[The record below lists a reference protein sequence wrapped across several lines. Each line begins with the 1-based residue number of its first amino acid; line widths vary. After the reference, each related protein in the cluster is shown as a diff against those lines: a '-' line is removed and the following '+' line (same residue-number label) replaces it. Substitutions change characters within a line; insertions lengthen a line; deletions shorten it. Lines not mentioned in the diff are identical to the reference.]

1 MRRIKLIYAV
11 NIFAWLITSAL
22 SISCSTGST
31 HIEAELLR
39 ADSLI
44 TAQQP
49 DSAWQLL
56 QSHLPSD
63 NWTDKETARYA
74 LLWATATDKCVKSL
88 LPCDSLLD
96 VALDYYDRNSKERAI
111 ALLYKGRLEVE
122 MEQSERAVNFFL
134 EGLNIIEKYPEEIE
148 VKRHLLCS
156 LGNEYMDANLYEK
169 AGKTF
174 REFQKYCFT
183 DKDQSLALSRLGAY
197 YATIGK
203 KDSAFICQFHAL
215 KHAKQ
220 SNDSAMISTIALN
233 ISAEYSCKEINDSAL
248 YYAKVA
254 IHWLPSY
261 ENKSIYYN
269 NIGGILYDKEEK
281 DSAEYYI
288 NKAIE
293 HNTDINGKVSILLNL
308 SYIKAAQQDY
318 EASTDILYQFIELAD
333 SIYLSERATDIQQLI
348 HQYDIKKKI
357 DEEQK
362 KSKDLLKST
371 VGGFLIVCLA
381 LIIFFQYRLNKK
393 DQERI
398 IYEQRLQYAQTR
410 YTTLQHTINESQRII
425 ELLHKKQSDLSHT
438 DEKHETEINERE
450 KTIEKLKAEKEE
462 LRSWLFKQSNI
473 YKKIEKL
480 SEQKVSNKK
489 ELTVLSNKEQANLKE
504 TVWEIHFDYLSEM
517 KELYPALTDED
528 LLYLCLDKAGFS
540 NLAISLCFGN
550 INTHALAQ
558 RKYRI
563 REKMKEQQ
571 ETDK

>member
-1 MRRIKLIYAV
+1 MKPIYVV

-56 QSHLPSD
+56 QSHLPTA

-74 LLWATATDKCVKSL
+74 LLWAASTDKCVKSL

-134 EGLNIIEKYPEEIE
+134 EGLGIIEKYPEEIE
-148 VKRHLLCS
+148 IKRHLLCS

-183 DKDQSLALSRLGAY
+183 DKDKSIACNRMGNYFS
-197 YATIGK
+197 
-203 KDSAFICQFHAL
+203 
-215 KHAKQ
+215 
-220 SNDSAMISTIALN
+220 MIHQT
-233 ISAEYSCKEINDSAL
+233 DSAL
-248 YYAKVA
+248 IYQHQALRYAKIANDSTLIEVFAYNLSREYCWAEQYDTAMYYAKEA
-254 IHWLPSY
+254 LQYLPKQQKKYMHYS
-261 ENKSIYYN
+261 
-269 NIGGILYDKEEK
+269 NIGNMFYYKDNL
-281 DSAEYYI
+281 DSAEYYL
-288 NKAIE
+288 NKSLE
-293 HNTDINGKVSILLNL
+293 DSLDFNLEERSDILLKL
-308 SYIKAAQQDY
+308 SYIKEEQKEY
-318 EASTDILYQFIELAD
+318 KNTTELLYQFIEIAA
-333 SIYLSERATDIQQLI
+333 SIYFTEQSSKIQQLI

-362 KSKDLLKST
+362 RSKDLLKST

-393 DQERI
+393 DKERI

-410 YTTLQHTINESQRII
+410 YATLQHTINESQRII

-438 DEKHETEINERE
+438 DERHEAEINERE

-462 LRSWLFKQSNI
+462 LRNWLFKQSSI
-473 YKKIEKL
+473 YKKVEKL

-504 TVWEIHFDYLSEM
+504 TVWEIHSDYLSEM

-571 ETDK
+571 ETEK

>member
-1 MRRIKLIYAV
+1 MRLVNAIKLNV
-11 NIFAWLITSAL
+11 WLSIITL
-22 SISCSTGST
+22 FISCSTDST
-31 HIEAELLR
+31 HVEPALLR

-56 QSHLPSD
+56 QSHLPTA

-74 LLWATATDKCVKSL
+74 LLWTAATDKCVKSL

-96 VALDYYDRNSKERAI
+96 VALDYYDCDSKERAI

-148 VKRHLLCS
+148 IKRHLLCT

-169 AGKTF
+169 AGKAY

-183 DKDQSLALSRLGAY
+183 DKDKAIALNRLGAY
-197 YATIGK
+197 YATIEK

-220 SNDSAMISTIALN
+220 SNDSTMISTIALN
-233 ISAEYSCKEINDSAL
+233 ISAEYSCKENNDSAL
-248 YYAKVA
+248 YYAKLA
-254 IHWLPSY
+254 IHWLPFN

-288 NKAIE
+288 NKAKE
-293 HNTDINGKVSILLNL
+293 HNTDINGKASILLNL

-318 EASTDILYQFIELAD
+318 EACTDILYQFIELAD

-398 IYEQRLQYAQTR
+398 IYEQRLQYAQAR
-410 YTTLQHTINESQRII
+410 YATLQHTINESQQII

-438 DEKHETEINERE
+438 DKRHEAEINERE
-450 KTIEKLKAEKEE
+450 KSIAKLKAEKEE
-462 LRSWLFKQSNI
+462 LRNWLFKQSSI
-473 YKKIEKL
+473 YKKAEKL

-489 ELTVLSNKEQANLKE
+489 ELTVLSNKEQAHLKE
-504 TVWEIHFDYLSEM
+504 TVWEIHSDYLSEM

-540 NLAISLCFGN
+540 NLTISLCFGN